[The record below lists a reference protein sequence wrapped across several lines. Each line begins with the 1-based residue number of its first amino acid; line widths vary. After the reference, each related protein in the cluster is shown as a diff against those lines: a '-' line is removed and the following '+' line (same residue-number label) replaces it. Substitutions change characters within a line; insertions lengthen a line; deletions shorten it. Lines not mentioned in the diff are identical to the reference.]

1 MFLQPAPTQEIA
13 QDPPAHVQTQSV
25 QTTQETPY
33 VDVVV
38 YILQVAQSSTEIL
51 NESAP
56 IPSSFE
62 VHAQATL
69 LLRSRSPYPLCHGEK
84 GSSGK
89 CIAFLLSRLHLTRTR
104 CSMQRP

>member
-51 NESAP
+51 NKSAP

-69 LLRSRSPYPLCHGEK
+69 LK
-84 GSSGK
+84 GQEAHTHCAMGK
-89 CIAFLLSRLHLTRTR
+89 KGRLENVLLF
-104 CSMQRP
+104 C